1 MTTKKL
7 SMNEA
12 MKELER
18 INNWFQ
24 NEDLDLDE
32 GLEKLQQAQKLTQQ
46 IKTRLNEVENKFIA
60 LKEEFEPAS
69 E

>member
-12 MKELER
+12 MKELEK

-24 NEDLDLDE
+24 NEDIDLDE
-32 GLEKLQQAQKLTQQ
+32 GLEKLQQAQQLTQQ
-46 IKTRLNEVENKFIA
+46 IKARLNEVENKFIA
-60 LKEEFEPAS
+60 LKEEFSS
-69 E
+69 ESE

>member
-1 MTTKKL
+1 
-7 SMNEA
+7 MNEA